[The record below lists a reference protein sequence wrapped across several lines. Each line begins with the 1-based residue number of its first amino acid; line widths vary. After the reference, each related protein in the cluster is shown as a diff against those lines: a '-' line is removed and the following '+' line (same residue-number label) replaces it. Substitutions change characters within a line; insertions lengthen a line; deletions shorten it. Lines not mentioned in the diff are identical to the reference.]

1 MKKILM
7 YRWRAYN
14 YLDIKKTF
22 EKMGYEITELWQHLE
37 NYDVDEAFAEK
48 LREELRAQTYEFV
61 FTVNYFALIAEV
73 CHEVGIRYVSW
84 TCDNPLISMYHESVF
99 YDTNRIFTFDETNLR
114 EFQAMGVKNI
124 YYLPLAVDTDRI
136 DAMLAEYGRQEAYAN
151 EVAFV
156 GSLYERNS
164 YDRMEGQLTD
174 YLRGYFDGIMEVQSD
189 LYGSNILEPS
199 LTPDILEELSEHYE
213 LEKSSEKS
221 FSDLGLIFSTTTLG
235 FKVAQIQRIR
245 ALQELSK
252 RYAVSLYSN
261 SDTSMLPL
269 VQYRGGVE
277 YWTEMPQVF
286 HNTKVNLNFT
296 IPNIK
301 SGIPLRMWDVLGCGG
316 FLLSNFQA
324 ETPRFFKE
332 GEHLVSFYSR
342 DDMIEKVGFYL
353 EHDTERQ
360 RIAKNGHDLVQKLH
374 NYDVRMSEMM
384 EVLSRN

>member
-37 NYDVDEAFAEK
+37 NYDVDEVFAEK

-136 DAMLAEYGRQEAYAN
+136 DAMLAEYGRQEVYAN

-213 LEKSSEKS
+213 LEKSSAKS

-235 FKVAQIQRIR
+235 FKVAQIQRIH

-384 EVLSRN
+384 EALSRN

>member
-37 NYDVDEAFAEK
+37 NYDVDEVFAEK
-48 LREELRAQTYEFV
+48 LREELRAQAYEFV

-73 CHEVGIRYVSW
+73 CHEVGICYVSW

-114 EFQAMGVKNI
+114 EFQAMGVKHI

-252 RYAVSLYSN
+252 RYATSLYSN

-316 FLLSNFQA
+316 FLLTNFQA

-374 NYDVRMSEMM
+374 NYDVRMAEMM
-384 EVLSRN
+384 DMLLGN

>member
-1 MKKILM
+1 
-7 YRWRAYN
+7 
-14 YLDIKKTF
+14 
-22 EKMGYEITELWQHLE
+22 
-37 NYDVDEAFAEK
+37 
-48 LREELRAQTYEFV
+48 
-61 FTVNYFALIAEV
+61 
-73 CHEVGIRYVSW
+73 S
-84 TCDNPLISMYHESVF
+84 
-99 YDTNRIFTFDETNLR
+99 
-114 EFQAMGVKNI
+114 
-124 YYLPLAVDTDRI
+124 
-136 DAMLAEYGRQEAYAN
+136 EYGRQEAYAN

-164 YDRMEGQLTD
+164 YDRMEGQLTE

-324 ETPRFFKE
+324 ESPRFFKE

-374 NYDVRMSEMM
+374 NYEVRMAEMM
-384 EVLSRN
+384 EVLLRN

>member
-37 NYDVDEAFAEK
+37 NYDVDEAFAK
-48 LREELRAQTYEFV
+48 RLREELRAQAYEYV
-61 FTVNYFALIAEV
+61 FTVNYFALMAEV

-114 EFQAMGVKNI
+114 EFQAMGVKHI

-164 YDRMEGQLTD
+164 YDRMEGQLTE

-269 VQYRGGVE
+269 VLYRGGVE

-374 NYDVRMSEMM
+374 NYDVRMTEMM
-384 EVLSRN
+384 DVLSRN

>member
-1 MKKILM
+1 MKKILL

-22 EKMGYEITELWQHLE
+22 EKMGYEVTEMKQHLE
-37 NYDVDEAFAEK
+37 NYDVDEEFATR
-48 LREELRAQTYEFV
+48 LREALHAQVYEFV
-61 FTVNYFALIAEV
+61 FSVNYFALIAEV
-73 CHEVGIRYVSW
+73 CHEIGVRYVSW
-84 TCDNPLISMYHESVF
+84 TCDNPLISMYHQSVF

-114 EFQAMGVKNI
+114 EFQAMGVKHI
-124 YYLPLAVDTDRI
+124 YYLPLAVDADRI
-136 DAMLAEYGRQEAYAN
+136 DAILAQSKESALYAN

-189 LYGSNILEPS
+189 LYGSNILEQS

-213 LEKSSEKS
+213 LEKSSEES

-235 FKVAQIQRIR
+235 FKVAQMQRI
-245 ALQELSK
+245 ACLGELSK
-252 RYAVSLYSN
+252 RYSTSLYSN
-261 SDTSMLPL
+261 SDSSVLPL
-269 VQYRGGVE
+269 VQYRGSVE

-286 HNTKVNLNFT
+286 YNTKVNLNFT

-332 GEHLVSFYSR
+332 GEEMVSFYSR
-342 DDMIEKVGFYL
+342 EDLIEKVGFYL
-353 EHDTERQ
+353 EHDAERQ

-374 NYDVRMSEMM
+374 NYDVRMAEMM
-384 EVLSRN
+384 GVLSRN